1 MSGLGEAYWGTGL
14 RPVFDDLLAPQLV
27 GENPLEIDRLVTL
40 LTTRWGGTHAQNG
53 LVMAA
58 ISGLEIALWDLA
70 GKLTGLPAYRL
81 LGGTF
86 RDRVRPYTL
95 ISVEP
100 ASGVQERPDTLDQ
113 DGSCNRRWDS
123 RRMVDGGL
131 LSIPASFLTRL
142 GLDRS
147 SAMKRMIS
155 SLNRRTAD
163 LNLLTS

>member
-1 MSGLGEAYWGTGL
+1 MMTDARITGVRLLRLDPYGSGDPASTWNLVRVDTDQGVWGLGEAYWGTGL

-27 GENPLEIDRLVTL
+27 GENPLDIDRLVTL
-40 LTTRWGGTHAQNG
+40 LTTRWGGTHTQNG

-86 RDRVRPYTL
+86 RDRVRLYRTL

-100 ASGVQERPDTLDQ
+100 ALAQWVVRFPVCS
-113 DGSCNRRWDS
+113 
-123 RRMVDGGL
+123 L
-131 LSIPASFLTRL
+131 LHWHPP
-142 GLDRS
+142 
-147 SAMKRMIS
+147 
-155 SLNRRTAD
+155 TA
-163 LNLLTS
+163 

>member
-1 MSGLGEAYWGTGL
+1 VRLLRLDPYGSGDPASTWNLVRVDTDQGVWGLGEAYWGTGL

-27 GENPLEIDRLVTL
+27 GENPLDIALVTL
-40 LTTRWGGTHAQNG
+40 LTTRWGGTHTPTG

-86 RDRVRPYTL
+86 RDRVRLYRTL

-100 ASGVQERPDTLDQ
+100 ALAQWVVRLPVCS
-113 DGSCNRRWDS
+113 
-123 RRMVDGGL
+123 L
-131 LSIPASFLTRL
+131 LHWHPP
-142 GLDRS
+142 
-147 SAMKRMIS
+147 
-155 SLNRRTAD
+155 TA
-163 LNLLTS
+163 